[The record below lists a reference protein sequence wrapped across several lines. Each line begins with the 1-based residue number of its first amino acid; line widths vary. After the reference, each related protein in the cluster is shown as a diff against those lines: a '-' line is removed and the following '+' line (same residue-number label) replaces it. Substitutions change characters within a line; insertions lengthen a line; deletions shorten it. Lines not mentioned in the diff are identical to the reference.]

1 MAKPTDREG
10 VQTLSGAGIQ
20 PFSEDSSRAHR
31 PGSLVLHLALLA
43 VFTLLLHLPFVAR
56 PVQGDEVNYI
66 DIARHILDQPLT
78 PLNFQY
84 VFQGVRFDM
93 AGHLHPPLN
102 AYLIAMLW
110 WLRGDFS
117 PAATHAAYLLFSIAT
132 SFGAYALAARFT
144 RRPLW
149 VALLVASAPAVQVA
163 ANTVE
168 SDAPAVAFLVCGAAL
183 FLAGRWLPAAVALSL
198 AGLTALQTLVIV
210 PILLFYFGFRVSD
223 RGSDHS
229 SRLKSAIRNPKCAMA
244 AAAPFLVWGAWQLVQ
259 FALLG
264 RLPVAVMGGYLAS
277 SAHWGR
283 LGMKAASVAALVQHL
298 GVLVVFMP
306 LALFGIADCGLR
318 IADCGF
324 LARLQSAIRNPKSEI
339 RYMDAA
345 IAVPGLL
352 IAILVSRYAWW
363 ERLLLALFFW
373 LGIQTLR
380 WLWAR
385 RFSMPLPAWWCLAY
399 FGFALAAFFAGSA
412 RYLLPLAV
420 PLAILVVRE
429 LDTRPGRLAAAL
441 VINIALG
448 LALSHA
454 DYEFARTYAGLE
466 PPPGASFLVN
476 GEWGFRYQMT
486 RAGGRMIEPASVP
499 APGEWIVVS
508 DLCLGAG
515 YDSAAEAAAVRLKSV
530 ELRMPTPLR
539 LVDRY
544 ARSGYSSSGFGL
556 LPFSFS
562 RRPLD
567 RITYYK
573 TSPYLFLDA
582 PWLPTQF
589 SGRLVYLPR
598 RGATI
603 RLPLDPATARLHFA
617 LFARGSG
624 PLTFTITGPSGEAL
638 YQRSVEAGGQLWV
651 LQQLPLGGRREIIL
665 SIDAPPGVQA
675 GWGELVPW

>member
-1 MAKPTDREG
+1 M
-10 VQTLSGAGIQ
+10 SGAGIQ
-20 PFSEDSSRAHR
+20 PFSEDSSRAQR

-102 AYLIAMLW
+102 AYLIALLW
-110 WLRGDFS
+110 WLRGNFS
-117 PAATHAAYLLFSIAT
+117 PAATHAAYSLFSIAT

-149 VALLVASAPAVQVA
+149 VALLVASAPVVQVA

-168 SDAPAVAFLVCGAAL
+168 SDAPALAFLICGAAL

-210 PILLFYFGFRVSD
+210 PILLFYFGFWVSD

-229 SRLKSAIRNPKCAMA
+229 RRLKSAIRNPKCAMA

-283 LGMKAASVAALVQHL
+283 LGMKAASVATLVQHL

-306 LALFGIADCGLR
+306 LALFVGSA
-318 IADCGF
+318 AA
-324 LARLQSAIRNPKSEI
+324 ARPAGRR
-339 RYMDAA
+339 RYIDAA

-429 LDTRPGRLAAAL
+429 LDTKPGRLAAAL
-441 VINIALG
+441 VINVALG

-454 DYEFARTYAGLE
+454 DYEFARAYAGLE

-499 APGEWIVVS
+499 APGEWIVAS

-515 YDSAAEAAAVRLKSV
+515 YDSTAEAVAVRLKSV
-530 ELRMPTPLR
+530 ELWMRTPLR

-562 RRPLD
+562 GQPLD

-573 TSPYLFLDA
+573 TSPYLFLDV

-589 SGRLVYLPR
+589 SGRLVYLPQ

-603 RLPLDPATARLHFA
+603 RLPLDPAAARLHFA

-651 LQQLPLGGRREIIL
+651 LQQLPIRGWREIIL

-675 GWGELVPW
+675 GWGELLPF

>member
-1 MAKPTDREG
+1 MSA
-10 VQTLSGAGIQ
+10 AGIQ
-20 PFSEDSSRAHR
+20 PISEDGNGAHR
-31 PGSLVLHLALLA
+31 PGSLVLHLTLLA

-84 VFQGVRFDM
+84 VFQGIRFDM
-93 AGHLHPPLN
+93 AGHPHPPLN
-102 AYLIAMLW
+102 AYLIALLW
-110 WLRGDFS
+110 WLRGAFS
-117 PAATHAAYLLFSIAT
+117 PAATHAAYLLFSLAT

-144 RRPLW
+144 ARPLW
-149 VALLVASAPAVQVA
+149 AALLVASAPAVQVA
-163 ANTVE
+163 ANTME
-168 SDAPAVAFLVCGAAL
+168 SDAPPLAFLICGAAL
-183 FLAGRWLPAAVALSL
+183 FLGGRWLPAAVALSL
-198 AGLTALQTLVIV
+198 AGLTALQTLVVV
-210 PILLFYFGFRVSD
+210 PVLLFYFLFQSSD
-223 RGSDHS
+223 CGSDYS
-229 SRLKSAIRNPKCAMA
+229 SRLKSAIRNPQPAMA
-244 AAAPFLVWGAWQLVQ
+244 AAAPFLVWAAWQLLQ

-264 RLPVAVMGGYLAS
+264 RLPAAIMSGYLTS
-277 SAHWGR
+277 SVYWGR

-318 IADCGF
+318 IADFRRNGRGGF
-324 LARLQSAIRNPKSEI
+324 FDLATL
-339 RYMDAA
+339 
-345 IAVPGLL
+345 VPGLL
-352 IAILVSRYAWW
+352 IAVFVSGYAWW

-385 RFSMPLPAWWCLAY
+385 RSSAPLPAWWCLAY
-399 FGFALAAFFAGSA
+399 FAFALVAFFAGSA

-420 PLAILVVRE
+420 PLAILFVRE
-429 LDTRPGRLAAAL
+429 LHTRPGRLAAAL

-454 DYEFARTYAGLE
+454 DYEFARAYAGLE

-486 RAGGRMIEPASVP
+486 RAGGRMIEPSSVP

-515 YDSAAEAAAVRLKSV
+515 YDSTAEAVAVRLKSV
-530 ELRMPTPLR
+530 ELWMPTPLR

-598 RGATI
+598 RGVTI
-603 RLPLDPATARLHFA
+603 RLPLDPAAARLHFA

-624 PLTFTITGPSGEAL
+624 PVTFTITGPSGEAL

-651 LQQLPLGGRREIIL
+651 LQQLPIGGRREIIL
-665 SIDAPPGVQA
+665 SIEAPPGVQA
-675 GWGELVPW
+675 GWGELLPF

>member
-1 MAKPTDREG
+1 M
-10 VQTLSGAGIQ
+10 SGAGIQ
-20 PFSEDSSRAHR
+20 PFSEDGNGAQR

-66 DIARHILDQPLT
+66 DIARHILDHPLT
-78 PLNFQY
+78 PLNFEY

-117 PAATHAAYLLFSIAT
+117 LFTTHAAYLLFSIAT

-149 VALLVASAPAVQVA
+149 AALLVASAPVVQVA

-168 SDAPAVAFLVCGAAL
+168 SDAPALAFLVCGAAL

-210 PILLFYFGFRVSD
+210 PILLFYFGFRTSD

-229 SRLKSAIRNPKCAMA
+229 SRLKSAIRNPQCAMA

-277 SAHWGR
+277 PAHWGR

-306 LALFGIADCGLR
+306 LAFVHGRSKQRPYIAASLFA
-318 IADCGF
+318 
-324 LARLQSAIRNPKSEI
+324 
-339 RYMDAA
+339 
-345 IAVPGLL
+345 PGLL
-352 IAILVSRYAWW
+352 IAVLIRGYAWW

-385 RFSMPLPAWWCLAY
+385 RFSAPLPAWWCLAY

-420 PLAILVVRE
+420 PLAILVVCE
-429 LDTRPGRLAAAL
+429 LYTRPGRLAAAL
-441 VINIALG
+441 VINVALG

-454 DYEFARTYAGLE
+454 DYEFARAYAGLE

-499 APGEWIVVS
+499 APGEWIVAS

-515 YDSAAEAAAVRLKSV
+515 YDSTAEAVAVRLKSV
-530 ELRMPTPLR
+530 ELWMRTPLR

-562 RRPLD
+562 GQPLD

-603 RLPLDPATARLHFA
+603 RLPLDPAAARLHFA

-638 YQRSVEAGGQLWV
+638 YQRSVEASGQLWV
-651 LQQLPLGGRREIIL
+651 AEQLPIRGRREIIL

-675 GWGELVPW
+675 GWGELLPF

>member
-1 MAKPTDREG
+1 
-10 VQTLSGAGIQ
+10 
-20 PFSEDSSRAHR
+20 
-31 PGSLVLHLALLA
+31 
-43 VFTLLLHLPFVAR
+43 
-56 PVQGDEVNYI
+56 
-66 DIARHILDQPLT
+66 
-78 PLNFQY
+78 
-84 VFQGVRFDM
+84 
-93 AGHLHPPLN
+93 
-102 AYLIAMLW
+102 
-110 WLRGDFS
+110 
-117 PAATHAAYLLFSIAT
+117 
-132 SFGAYALAARFT
+132 
-144 RRPLW
+144 
-149 VALLVASAPAVQVA
+149 
-163 ANTVE
+163 
-168 SDAPAVAFLVCGAAL
+168 
-183 FLAGRWLPAAVALSL
+183 
-198 AGLTALQTLVIV
+198 V
-210 PILLFYFGFRVSD
+210 PILLFYFGFRTSD
-223 RGSDHS
+223 RGADHS
-229 SRLKSAIRNPKCAMA
+229 SGWKSAIRNPKCVMA

-283 LGMKAASVAALVQHL
+283 LGMKAASVATLVQHL

-318 IADCGF
+318 IADFRRTGRGGYLD
-324 LARLQSAIRNPKSEI
+324 LATL
-339 RYMDAA
+339 
-345 IAVPGLL
+345 VPGLL
-352 IAILVSRYAWW
+352 IAVFVSGYAWW

-385 RFSMPLPAWWCLAY
+385 RSSAPLPAWWCLAY

-429 LDTRPGRLAAAL
+429 LDTKPGRLAAAL
-441 VINIALG
+441 VINVALG

-454 DYEFARTYAGLE
+454 DYEFARAYAGLE

-499 APGEWIVVS
+499 APGEWIVAS

-515 YDSAAEAAAVRLKSV
+515 YDSTAEAVAVRLKSV
-530 ELRMPTPLR
+530 ELWMRTPLR

-562 RRPLD
+562 GQPLD

-573 TSPYLFLDA
+573 TSPYLFLDV

-589 SGRLVYLPR
+589 SGRLVYLPQ

-603 RLPLDPATARLHFA
+603 RLPLDPAAARLHFA

-651 LQQLPLGGRREIIL
+651 LQQLPIRGWREIIL

-675 GWGELVPW
+675 GWGELLPF

>member
-1 MAKPTDREG
+1 M
-10 VQTLSGAGIQ
+10 SGAGIQ
-20 PFSEDSSRAHR
+20 PFSEDSSRAQR
-31 PGSLVLHLALLA
+31 PGSVILHLALLA
-43 VFTLLLHLPFVAR
+43 AFTLLLHLPFVAR

-66 DIARHILDQPLT
+66 DIARHILDQPLR

-102 AYLIAMLW
+102 AYLIALLW
-110 WLRGDFS
+110 WLRGNFS
-117 PAATHAAYLLFSIAT
+117 PFTTHAAYLLFSIAT

-168 SDAPAVAFLVCGAAL
+168 SDAPALAFLICGAAL

-210 PILLFYFGFRVSD
+210 PILLFYFEFRTSDSGFE
-223 RGSDHS
+223 HP
-229 SRLKSAIRNPKCAMA
+229 SRLRSAIRNPKCAMA

-318 IADCGF
+318 IADFRRTGRGGYF
-324 LARLQSAIRNPKSEI
+324 DLATLA
-339 RYMDAA
+339 
-345 IAVPGLL
+345 PGLL
-352 IAILVSRYAWW
+352 IAVLIRGYAWW

-385 RFSMPLPAWWCLAY
+385 RFSTPLPAWWCLAY
-399 FGFALAAFFAGSA
+399 FGFALVAFFAGSA

-420 PLAILVVRE
+420 PLAILFVRE
-429 LDTRPGRLAAAL
+429 LDARPGRLAAAL
-441 VINIALG
+441 VINVALG

-454 DYEFARTYAGLE
+454 DYEFARAYAGLE

-486 RAGGRMIEPASVP
+486 RVGGRMIEPASAP
-499 APGEWIVVS
+499 APGEWIVAS
-508 DLCLGAG
+508 DLCLGAN
-515 YDSAAEAAAVRLKSV
+515 YDSTAEAVAVRLKSV
-530 ELRMPTPLR
+530 QLSMPTPLR

-603 RLPLDPATARLHFA
+603 RLPLDPAAARLHFA

-624 PLTFTITGPSGEAL
+624 PVTFTITGPSGEAL

-651 LQQLPLGGRREIIL
+651 LQQLPIGGQREIIL

-675 GWGELVPW
+675 GWGELLPF

>member
-1 MAKPTDREG
+1 
-10 VQTLSGAGIQ
+10 LSGAGVQ
-20 PFSEDSSRAHR
+20 PFSEDGIGAQR
-31 PGSLVLHLALLA
+31 PASLVLHLALLA

-78 PLNFQY
+78 PLNFEY

-110 WLRGDFS
+110 WLRGGFS
-117 PAATHAAYLLFSIAT
+117 PFATHAAYLLFSIAT

-149 VALLVASAPAVQVA
+149 VALLVASAPVVQVA

-168 SDAPAVAFLVCGAAL
+168 SDAPALAFLVCGAAL
-183 FLAGRWLPAAVALSL
+183 FLAGRWVPAAVALSL

-223 RGSDHS
+223 
-229 SRLKSAIRNPKCAMA
+229 SRLDHRSRLESAIRNPKCAMA
-244 AAAPFLVWGAWQLVQ
+244 AAAPFLVWGAWQLLQ

-298 GVLVVFMP
+298 SVLVVFMP

-318 IADCGF
+318 IADFRRTRRGGYF
-324 LARLQSAIRNPKSEI
+324 DLATL
-339 RYMDAA
+339 
-345 IAVPGLL
+345 VPGLL
-352 IAILVSRYAWW
+352 IAVVVSGYAWW

-385 RFSMPLPAWWCLAY
+385 RFSAPLPAWWCLAY

-429 LDTRPGRLAAAL
+429 LDTKPGRLAAAL
-441 VINIALG
+441 VINVALG

-454 DYEFARTYAGLE
+454 DYEFARAYAGLE

-499 APGEWIVVS
+499 APGEWIVAS
-508 DLCLGAG
+508 DLCLGAN
-515 YDSAAEAAAVRLKSV
+515 YDSTAEAVAVRLKSV
-530 ELRMPTPLR
+530 ELWMRTPLR

-562 RRPLD
+562 RQPLD

-603 RLPLDPATARLHFA
+603 RLPLDPAAARLHFA

-638 YQRSVEAGGQLWV
+638 YQRSVEAGGQLWKIE
-651 LQQLPLGGRREIIL
+651 QLPIGGRREIIL
-665 SIDAPPGVQA
+665 SIDAPAGVQA
-675 GWGELVPW
+675 GWGELLPW

>member
-1 MAKPTDREG
+1 
-10 VQTLSGAGIQ
+10 LSAARIQ
-20 PFSEDSSRAHR
+20 PVSEDGSRPHR

-66 DIARHILDQPLT
+66 DIARHILEQPLR
-78 PLNFQY
+78 PLNFPY

-102 AYLIAMLW
+102 AYLIALLW

-144 RRPLW
+144 TRPLW
-149 VALLVASAPAVQVA
+149 AALLAASAPAVQVA

-168 SDAPAVAFLVCGAAL
+168 SDAPALAFLICGAAL
-183 FLAGRWLPAAVALSL
+183 FLAGRWALAAVALSL

-210 PILLFYFGFRVSD
+210 PLLLFYFGFRISD
-223 RGSDHS
+223 SGFGHA
-229 SRLKSAIRNPKCAMA
+229 SRWKSALRNPQAAMA

-283 LGMKAASVAALVQHL
+283 LGMKAASAVALVQHL

-318 IADCGF
+318 IADFRRTGRGGYF
-324 LARLQSAIRNPKSEI
+324 DLATL
-339 RYMDAA
+339 
-345 IAVPGLL
+345 VPGLL
-352 IAILVSRYAWW
+352 IAVFIRGYAWW

-385 RFSMPLPAWWCLAY
+385 RSSVPLPAWWCLAY

-420 PLAILVVRE
+420 PLAVLFVRE

-441 VINIALG
+441 VINVALG

-454 DYEFARTYAGLE
+454 DYEFARAYAGLE

-486 RAGGRMIEPASVP
+486 RVGGRMIEPASAP
-499 APGEWIVVS
+499 APGEWMVAS
-508 DLCLGAG
+508 DLCLGAN
-515 YDSAAEAAAVRLKSV
+515 YDSAAEAAAVRFKSV
-530 ELRMPTPLR
+530 ELWMPTPLR

-598 RGATI
+598 RSATI
-603 RLPLDPATARLHFA
+603 RLPLHPAAARLHFA

-624 PLTFTITGPSGEAL
+624 LVTFTITGPSGEAL
-638 YQRSVEAGGQLWV
+638 YRRSLQAGGQLWEV
-651 LQQLPLGGRREIIL
+651 EQLPLGGRREIL
-665 SIDAPPGVQA
+665 LAIDAPPGVQT
-675 GWGELVPW
+675 GWGELLPF

>member
-20 PFSEDSSRAHR
+20 PFSEDGIGAQR

-43 VFTLLLHLPFVAR
+43 VFTLLLHVPFVAR
-56 PVQGDEVNYI
+56 LVQGDEVNYI

-102 AYLIAMLW
+102 AYLIALLW

-163 ANTVE
+163 ANTIE
-168 SDAPAVAFLVCGAAL
+168 SDAPALAFLVCGAAL

-210 PILLFYFGFRVSD
+210 PILLFYFGFRASD
-223 RGSDHS
+223 SRLDYR

-318 IADCGF
+318 IADFRRTGRGGYF
-324 LARLQSAIRNPKSEI
+324 DLATL
-339 RYMDAA
+339 
-345 IAVPGLL
+345 VPGLL
-352 IAILVSRYAWW
+352 IAVLIRGYAWW

-385 RFSMPLPAWWCLAY
+385 RSSAPLPAWWCLAY

-429 LDTRPGRLAAAL
+429 LDTKPGRLAAAL
-441 VINIALG
+441 AINVALG

-454 DYEFARTYAGLE
+454 DYEFARAYAGLE

-499 APGEWIVVS
+499 APGEWIVAS

-515 YDSAAEAAAVRLKSV
+515 YDSTAEAVAVRFKSV
-530 ELRMPTPLR
+530 QLWMRTPLR

-562 RRPLD
+562 GRPLD

-582 PWLPTQF
+582 PWLVTQF

-603 RLPLDPATARLHFA
+603 RLPLDPAAARLHFA

-624 PLTFTITGPSGEAL
+624 PLTFTITGPSGEVL

-651 LQQLPLGGRREIIL
+651 VEQLPLGGRREIIL

-675 GWGELVPW
+675 GWGELLPF